1 MTLDQY
7 PIVVGRCGLFINICI
22 MIDSTAIYDQY
33 YLYKNINFEF
43 LFSNI
48 IIKNKITQKLFLIC
62 ILMEVVSIVKE
73 HDDGTSTLNTFIVF
87 IQKIENDS

>member
-1 MTLDQY
+1 
-7 PIVVGRCGLFINICI
+7 